1 MTSLRFFQRRLV
13 FWNLSLAVQDE
24 TRTSWSDVKI
34 KVLGQ
39 ILVKELRGVVSLWLP
54 VLNSKSVLPHMPL
67 ALRALV
73 TFLMASSMADVIPK
87 MGKLAEFQIEVR
99 SFREWRDNE
108 CVILSHDYIINR
120 WILTALNTCGGKQ
133 RFDARVM
140 WKMPL

>member
-1 MTSLRFFQRRLV
+1 
-13 FWNLSLAVQDE
+13 
-24 TRTSWSDVKI
+24 
-34 KVLGQ
+34 
-39 ILVKELRGVVSLWLP
+39 
-54 VLNSKSVLPHMPL
+54 MPL

-120 WILTALNTCGGKQ
+120 
-133 RFDARVM
+133 
-140 WKMPL
+140 